1 MPCENEN
8 INQNQYCNKFNKD
21 FKKKKRS
28 GGVLFRAN
36 KAVFFTW
43 SGYCEI
49 DKGPMCC
56 RMSTSARASLMRLSA
71 YIALPSVE
79 SKCSN
84 SSFHLM
90 SVKVFVEEVVL
101 LCLREK

>member
-1 MPCENEN
+1 MNFEFNLLSFLTSL
-8 INQNQYCNKFNKD
+8 QNRVI
-21 FKKKKRS
+21 RS

-36 KAVFFTW
+36 KSVFFTW

-71 YIALPSVE
+71 YIALPIVE
-79 SKCSN
+79 SMFKLIVSLN
-84 SSFHLM
+84 VSE
-90 SVKVFVEEVVL
+90 SVCGRSCFTL
-101 LCLREK
+101 S